1 MPDDQDIKIAVMQ
14 TQIEGLREQ
23 HKSHKEEI
31 TRSLCDLADKMYSSI
46 NGIRSDIKDI
56 YEFINRSRGGIVVLL
71 LCASALGGVVVAVVS
86 WALTRFIK

>member
-1 MPDDQDIKIAVMQ
+1 MIDDQDIKIAVMQ

-31 TRSLCDLADKMYSSI
+31 TRSLANLADKMFDSI

-56 YEFINRSRGGIVVLL
+56 YEFVNRSKGSLAALL
-71 LCASALGGVVVAVVS
+71 LCASALGGVVVAVTS
-86 WALTRFIK
+86 WVLARFLK